1 MFDPRLRIIDTAFA
15 VKVPTKR
22 MKDVLGADDALEAAW
37 FDVTDLPKMAF
48 HHGQIIADWL
58 IKQNN

>member
-1 MFDPRLRIIDTAFA
+1 
-15 VKVPTKR
+15 